1 MLKEMYLKKLLNQ
14 QKEKI
19 LNQLNNQKKVG
30 LIIQQK
36 IKKQKVLLIIMLKQ
50 ENFKKLLKQLFI
62 VVHGLKL
69 YNYYKINQLKFQD
82 LIIDK
87 LLNIMKMLDNM
98 ILLKN
103 IMLKLIHLMKHLKC
117 MLKQVNGIKLYLL
130 QENIYQK
137 KSVHYI

>member
-1 MLKEMYLKKLLNQ
+1 
-14 QKEKI
+14 
-19 LNQLNNQKKVG
+19 
-30 LIIQQK
+30 
-36 IKKQKVLLIIMLKQ
+36 MLKQ

-62 VVHGLKL
+62 VVHGQKL

-82 LIIDK
+82 LILDK

-137 KSVHYI
+137 KLVNYI